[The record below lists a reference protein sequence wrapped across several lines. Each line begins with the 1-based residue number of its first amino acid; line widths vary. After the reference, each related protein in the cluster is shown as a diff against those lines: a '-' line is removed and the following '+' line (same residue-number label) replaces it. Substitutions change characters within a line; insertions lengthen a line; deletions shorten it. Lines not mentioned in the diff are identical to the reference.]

1 MSKPDRTSLFAR
13 MRLDISPL
21 KTSRDFR
28 WLFSSGLITYL
39 GSMITYV
46 ALPFQIKELTG
57 SYIAVGLIAAVEL
70 VPMII
75 FGLYGGAL
83 ADFVDRKR
91 MIWATELGRT
101 LLAAVLLL
109 NALADQPRIWLIYV
123 VSGLFAAVD
132 ALQRPS
138 LQALIPR
145 IVSHEQLPA
154 ASALSSVRW
163 QVGAIVGPAIGGVII
178 ATGGVESAYAIDLA
192 TFLLSLVLLSRLRP
206 VPARPDAEKPSLAG
220 IAEGLRYA
228 ASRQDLMG
236 TYVVDLV
243 AMFFAFPLALF
254 PFWADKLGGPT
265 SLGLLYSAG
274 TVGALIATLTSG
286 WVSRYRYHGRA
297 IIIAAFVWGIG
308 IALAGLLDN
317 LVWVLFFLAL
327 AGGADMVSGLMRTTI
342 WNQTIPDE
350 LRGRLAGI
358 EMLSYLIGPMGGQ
371 MRAGFMASWM
381 GLRAAIVGG
390 GILCMAGVVAVASAF
405 PKLRSYDVETNPLAI
420 LEREKR
426 AMGQNEDIAK
436 PTGE

>member
-1 MSKPDRTSLFAR
+1 MSFASR

-21 KTSRDFR
+21 RSSRDFR
-28 WLFSSGLITYL
+28 WLFASGLITYL

-70 VPMII
+70 IPMIV

-91 MIWATELGRT
+91 MVWLTEAGRT
-101 LLAAVLLL
+101 LLASVLLF
-109 NALADQPRIWLIYV
+109 NALSDQPRIWLIYV
-123 VSGLFAAVD
+123 VSAFFAAVD

-145 IVSHEQLPA
+145 IVTHDQLPA

-163 QVGAIVGPAIGGVII
+163 QIGAIIGPALGGVII
-178 ATGGVESAYAIDLA
+178 ATGGIASAYAIDVVSFLISLA
-192 TFLLSLVLLSRLRP
+192 LLAQLRP
-206 VPARPDAEKPSLAG
+206 VPARPDANKPSLAG
-220 IAEGLRYA
+220 IVEGLRYA
-228 ASRQDLMG
+228 TSRQDLMG

-243 AMFFAFPLALF
+243 AMLFAFPTALY
-254 PFWADKLGGPT
+254 PFWADRIGGPS

-297 IIIAAFVWGIG
+297 VIIAAIVWG
-308 IALAGLLDN
+308 AGVAMAGVVDN
-317 LVWVLFFLAL
+317 LAWVLIFLAL
-327 AGGADMVSGLMRTTI
+327 AGGADMISGLFRTTI

-371 MRAGFMASWM
+371 MRAGFMASWT
-381 GLRAAIVGG
+381 GLRSAIIGG
-390 GILCMAGVVAVASAF
+390 GMLCMAGVFAVASAL
-405 PKLRSYDVETNPLAI
+405 PKFRRYDVETDPHAI
-420 LEREKR
+420 AERERR
-426 AMGQNEDIAK
+426 ASQNTTD
-436 PTGE
+436 TGE

>member
-1 MSKPDRTSLFAR
+1 MSLASRFRLDRI
-13 MRLDISPL
+13 RLDISPL
-21 KTSRDFR
+21 RTSRDFR
-28 WLFSSGLITYL
+28 WLFASGLITFI

-91 MIWATELGRT
+91 MVWVTEAGRT
-101 LLAAVLLL
+101 VLSLGLLL
-109 NALADQPRIWLIYV
+109 NALSPNPRIWVIYV
-123 VSGLFAAVD
+123 ISALFAAVD

-138 LQALIPR
+138 MQALIPR
-145 IVSHEQLPA
+145 IVRHDQLPA

-163 QVGAIVGPAIGGVII
+163 QVGAIVGPAIGGLII
-178 ATGGVESAYAIDLA
+178 AGGGVASAYAVDVASFLISLA
-192 TFLLSLVLLSRLRP
+192 LLAQLRP
-206 VPARPDAEKPSLAG
+206 VPALPDANKPSLAG
-220 IAEGLRYA
+220 IVEGLKYA

-236 TYVVDLV
+236 TYIVDLV
-243 AMFFAFPLALF
+243 AMLFAFPTALY
-254 PFWADKLGGPT
+254 PFWADKVGGPS

-274 TVGALIATLTSG
+274 TVGALLATITSG

-297 IIIAAFVWGIG
+297 IIIAAIFWGVG
-308 IALAGLLDN
+308 IALAGVVDN
-317 LVWVLFFLAL
+317 LAWVLFFLAV
-327 AGGADMVSGLMRTTI
+327 AGGADMISGLMRTTI

-358 EMLSYLIGPMGGQ
+358 EMLSYLIGPLGGQ

-381 GLRAAIVGG
+381 GLRIAIVGG
-390 GILCMAGVVAVASAF
+390 GVLCIAGVAAVASVF
-405 PKLRSYDVETNPLAI
+405 PKFRNYDVETNPLAI
-420 LEREKR
+420 RERQLRSER
-426 AMGQNEDIAK
+426 ASNNESGD
-436 PTGE
+436 